1 MPPLPLP
8 LPLLLLPLLPLL
20 LLLALLLLLLLR
32 QWLRC
37 SLGAYRYGIPVAWR
51 AYLTHGGAAFGLSI
65 DGAGGRISLCYDHY
79 TFGVRPLALD

>member
-1 MPPLPLP
+1 LPPTAMLQ
-8 LPLLLLPLLPLL
+8 L

-32 QWLRC
+32 QRLRC

-65 DGAGGRISLCYDHY
+65 DGAGGRISLCSDHY

>member
-1 MPPLPLP
+1 MPPL
-8 LPLLLLPLLPLL
+8 LLPLL

-51 AYLTHGGAAFGLSI
+51 AYLTHGGVAFGLSI
-65 DGAGGRISLCYDHY
+65 DRQESGPSDVSRIY
-79 TFGVRPLALD
+79 RA